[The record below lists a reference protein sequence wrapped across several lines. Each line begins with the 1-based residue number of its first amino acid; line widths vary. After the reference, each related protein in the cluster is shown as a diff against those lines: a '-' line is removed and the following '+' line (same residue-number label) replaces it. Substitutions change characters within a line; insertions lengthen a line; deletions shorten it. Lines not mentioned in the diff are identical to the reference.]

1 MKKHDLLKAIGIAF
15 LIAVILSWVI
25 PTGSFSSTTFTSDGT
40 VPVGIINIFRLP
52 VMTIQTFIQYFLV
65 LLAIGGFYGILN
77 KPGVYDNIVNGIAKK
92 WRGKEKIA
100 LIVITVVFALVASLT
115 GLSMLLFVVVPFI
128 AAILLVLG
136 YDKITVLLSTI
147 GAILVGE
154 AGSIFGFSG
163 AGYVK
168 NIFNIEM
175 TDEVITKIIL
185 FVLLTGLFTFF
196 VVKRAKLT
204 KVESKKVETK
214 EPKKAVKAVKGAK
227 KATKTTKEAKV
238 AEPVKEV
245 KEPKISIPFLYEDTK
260 NDRSVLPL
268 VISCVLLFALCLVG
282 MYNWY
287 YAFGIQAFNNFH
299 TALANIKIGDYAIVT
314 NILNGVSSL
323 GYWGNYELSV
333 ALIMGSVVIG
343 WLYNVSV
350 SDFIEGYKK
359 GVKDMFM
366 VAFYATICN
375 VVFTIMLSNSGNMY
389 STIINWLGGF
399 AKSFSLPIVT
409 LISMVGSLFY
419 NDFYYLLTDASGILS
434 SYDAVYYPIM
444 GVVTTAIPSI
454 AMMILPTSVMLVV
467 GLKYFDISYK
477 DWFKAI
483 WKYLLEAFVIVI
495 IVAIIVAVL
504 V

>member
-65 LLAIGGFYGILN
+65 FLAIGGFYGILN
-77 KPGVYDNIVNGIAKK
+77 KTGVYDNIVNGIAKK

-204 KVESKKVETK
+204 KVESKN
-214 EPKKAVKAVKGAK
+214 
-227 KATKTTKEAKV
+227 
-238 AEPVKEV
+238 
-245 KEPKISIPFLYEDTK
+245 EDTK

-314 NILNGVSSL
+314 DILNGVSSL
-323 GYWGNYELSV
+323 VYWGNYELSV

-444 GVVTTAIPSI
+444 GVVTTAIHSI